1 LKIITSGL
9 TCNIKSLSEDIAS
22 RKLVKLKIIINFCKI
37 KTSTHHFGF
46 IIGPERSWS
55 KRKGIGPE
63 PTRSFEVSKKPLGY
77 LISWNSNLD
86 LSFFRKVWIKVS
98 KPKRGIEY
106 RWSTHPSMRKQNNTI
121 ILINL
126 LSIEEKLGRCLNR
139 ASRKGREVLFGIES
153 TQCWSRTLIGQIMIL
168 CKMENKVRS
177 SNLREGHSPCS
188 NHYPFGLKRALR
200 SDNCK
205 KISIFLDLRN

>member
-1 LKIITSGL
+1 M
-9 TCNIKSLSEDIAS
+9 S
-22 RKLVKLKIIINFCKI
+22 RN
-37 KTSTHHFGF
+37 G
-46 IIGPERSWS
+46 
-55 KRKGIGPE
+55 
-63 PTRSFEVSKKPLGY
+63 
-77 LISWNSNLD
+77 NLD

-126 LSIEEKLGRCLNR
+126 LSIQEKLGRCLNR

-153 TQCWSRTLIGQIMIL
+153 TQCRSRTLIGQIMVL

-177 SNLREGHSPCS
+177 SNLREGHPSRS
-188 NHYPFGLKRALR
+188 NYYSFGFKDTLR
-200 SDNCK
+200 GGNCE
-205 KISIFLDLRN
+205 KISSFLDLRN